1 MIWSKYQNDIFD
13 AVLNTSTNININA
26 SAGSA
31 KTTTIV
37 EAATRYSKKFPYK
50 SILFN
55 AFNNSIVEELK
66 KRLPDSITCS
76 TIHSLGMQSLIKHYK
91 TSMKVND
98 YKSFVFADKVIEGM
112 RFKRNQKDVYKY
124 TLMEIVNLMRM
135 TLVDVE
141 ESAIEELCNRFDI
154 TITNGEID
162 DSIKLLNHLNEYNES
177 ISKNQNYIDFTDMV
191 YIPAIDEN
199 IWLKQYDIIF
209 TDECFPGLTAIQTID
224 GKFTIQNLYNR
235 FKKNKYLPLVNS
247 FNEKKQIFEYKKIKN
262 VWNKG
267 NRKLISIYCAAG
279 RKIQCTPEHKFLL
292 SNFIWQKANQLK
304 EGDALLSDCHQ
315 QPFHRLIT
323 NQQKEFLQASL
334 LGDGSAGRISK
345 NIWRFSWNHGAKQKE
360 YLEWKNRILFEDK
373 ISFLKENGTS
383 KKPAYCLCTK
393 GIYIKDEEVV
403 RSYIISKLNIK
414 MLAIMFMDD
423 GCMNE
428 NGASL
433 GSTCSYK
440 NLSYQ
445 LKDKLTEMGYECN
458 VIEFISKSAKKSL
471 LYNISFNKKSSDKL
485 SSDIAIYV
493 HNSMSYKVK
502 NKDRHLVGTYAW
514 SYNKNN
520 FGCIVVNK
528 IVDENKSKTVYD
540 LEVEDNHNFII
551 TSHSSGRKNDIKRLQ
566 GSNSGVVV
574 HNCQDLNAI
583 QQLFIEKSLKK
594 NGRLVSVGD
603 RKQAIYGFAGS
614 DVQSFDYFKNRPN
627 TISLPLTV
635 CYRCAKSIVRNAQ
648 EVNSEI
654 EVYEKQEE
662 GVVRKGTVEEI
673 TKNDL
678 VICRNTRPLV
688 ALYFQLLEQ
697 DKKSYIKGRDIENG
711 LIALYNKVKDL
722 DKYEA
727 KIELTRRLEFIE
739 DELAKKKVKKPRE
752 HVKYINFREKVRIIE
767 IISNKVQYMFE
778 VEKLIH
784 ELFKDRVDAIKLM
797 TIHKSKG
804 LENDRVFYI
813 ESFNGEK
820 LIPSKYATQPWEIQ
834 QEENVLFVALTR
846 AQKTLVYINFTE

>member
-1 MIWSKYQNDIFD
+1 MIYSKYQNDIFD
-13 AVLNTSTNININA
+13 AVLNTSNNIAIAA

-191 YIPAIDEN
+191 YIPAIEEN

-209 TDECFPGLTAIQTID
+209 TDEAQDC
-224 GKFTIQNLYNR
+224 
-235 FKKNKYLPLVNS
+235 NKV
-247 FNEKKQIFEYKKIKN
+247 
-262 VWNKG
+262 
-267 NRKLISIYCAAG
+267 
-279 RKIQCTPEHKFLL
+279 
-292 SNFIWQKANQLK
+292 
-304 EGDALLSDCHQ
+304 
-315 QPFHRLIT
+315 
-323 NQQKEFLQASL
+323 
-334 LGDGSAGRISK
+334 
-345 NIWRFSWNHGAKQKE
+345 
-360 YLEWKNRILFEDK
+360 
-373 ISFLKENGTS
+373 
-383 KKPAYCLCTK
+383 
-393 GIYIKDEEVV
+393 
-403 RSYIISKLNIK
+403 
-414 MLAIMFMDD
+414 
-423 GCMNE
+423 
-428 NGASL
+428 
-433 GSTCSYK
+433 
-440 NLSYQ
+440 
-445 LKDKLTEMGYECN
+445 
-458 VIEFISKSAKKSL
+458 
-471 LYNISFNKKSSDKL
+471 
-485 SSDIAIYV
+485 
-493 HNSMSYKVK
+493 
-502 NKDRHLVGTYAW
+502 
-514 SYNKNN
+514 
-520 FGCIVVNK
+520 
-528 IVDENKSKTVYD
+528 
-540 LEVEDNHNFII
+540 
-551 TSHSSGRKNDIKRLQ
+551 
-566 GSNSGVVV
+566 
-574 HNCQDLNAI
+574 

-614 DVQSFDYFKNRPN
+614 DVNSFDYFKNRPN

-648 EVNSEI
+648 QVNNEI

-688 ALYFQLLEQ
+688 ALYFQLLES
-697 DKKSYIKGRDIENG
+697 DKKSYIKGRDVENG

-784 ELFKDRVDAIKLM
+784 ELFKDRVDAIQLS
-797 TIHKSKG
+797 TIHKAKG
-804 LENDRVFYI
+804 READRVFYI
-813 ESFNGEK
+813 ESFNGER
-820 LIPSKYATQPWEIQ
+820 LIPSKYATQPWELE
-834 QEENVLFVALTR
+834 QENNILFVALSR
-846 AQKTLVYINFTE
+846 AKKELVYINFTE

>member
-1 MIWSKYQNDIFD
+1 MMIWSKYQNDIFD
-13 AVLNTSTNININA
+13 AVLNTAYNININA

-162 DSIKLLNHLNEYNES
+162 DSIKLLNHLNQYNEKL
-177 ISKNQNYIDFTDMV
+177 SKSQNYIDFTDMV
-191 YIPAIDEN
+191 YIPAIEEN

-209 TDECFPGLTAIQTID
+209 TDEAQDC
-224 GKFTIQNLYNR
+224 
-235 FKKNKYLPLVNS
+235 NKV
-247 FNEKKQIFEYKKIKN
+247 
-262 VWNKG
+262 
-267 NRKLISIYCAAG
+267 
-279 RKIQCTPEHKFLL
+279 
-292 SNFIWQKANQLK
+292 
-304 EGDALLSDCHQ
+304 
-315 QPFHRLIT
+315 
-323 NQQKEFLQASL
+323 
-334 LGDGSAGRISK
+334 
-345 NIWRFSWNHGAKQKE
+345 
-360 YLEWKNRILFEDK
+360 
-373 ISFLKENGTS
+373 
-383 KKPAYCLCTK
+383 
-393 GIYIKDEEVV
+393 
-403 RSYIISKLNIK
+403 
-414 MLAIMFMDD
+414 
-423 GCMNE
+423 
-428 NGASL
+428 
-433 GSTCSYK
+433 
-440 NLSYQ
+440 
-445 LKDKLTEMGYECN
+445 
-458 VIEFISKSAKKSL
+458 
-471 LYNISFNKKSSDKL
+471 
-485 SSDIAIYV
+485 
-493 HNSMSYKVK
+493 
-502 NKDRHLVGTYAW
+502 
-514 SYNKNN
+514 
-520 FGCIVVNK
+520 
-528 IVDENKSKTVYD
+528 
-540 LEVEDNHNFII
+540 
-551 TSHSSGRKNDIKRLQ
+551 
-566 GSNSGVVV
+566 
-574 HNCQDLNAI
+574 

-594 NGRLVSVGD
+594 NGRLISVGD
-603 RKQAIYGFAGS
+603 KHQCQPMGTKILMIDRTEKNIEDLCIGDKVVSYVFGHNYFCGRLSKAFNARKSEVQNIQKRYYNGNLICIYSGNKISKYTPNHKCIVTFNKEIKFRYCLYLMQKGNFFRIGLCPIFNNKKIVRIISRFQTEFCDKGWILKLYETRAEAWYDEQFYSAKYGIPQMVFKNRNYLNKTQKILDNFFERFNTKQQLERSKSLLSFFNKDIEYPFFNRDDKFYFSSTRRNIVYACNLFPELMSVIHFEEYRNHRGDRQGKKIPIKKIKIEKYSDFVYSLKINSTETYVADNIATHNSIYGFAGS
-614 DVQSFDYFKNRPN
+614 DVNSFDYFKNRPN

-688 ALYFQLLEQ
+688 ALYFQLLES
-697 DKKSYIKGRDIENG
+697 DKKSYIKGRDVENG

-722 DKYEA
+722 DKHEA

-804 LENDRVFYI
+804 LENDRVFI
-813 ESFNGEK
+813 IDSFNGEK
-820 LIPSKYATQPWEIQ
+820 LIPSKYATQPWELE
-834 QEENVLFVALTR
+834 QENNLYFVACTR
-846 AQKTLVYINFTE
+846 AKAELIYLNYIE